1 MTRGGKVLMEVVKSE
16 SIYFLHNKY
25 DIDVMKRLI
34 CSSVKSGKPIFFSVK
49 ESLLQQSEGNTDT
62 LLAAKT
68 KFNFTRHEIT
78 LFYNTFYAVVNNVSL
93 VVFR

>member
-1 MTRGGKVLMEVVKSE
+1 MLMEVVKSE

-34 CSSVKSGKPIFFSVK
+34 CSSVKSDKPIFFSVK

-78 LFYNTFYAVVNNVSL
+78 LFYNTFYAVVNHVSL
-93 VVFR
+93 VVFK

>member
-1 MTRGGKVLMEVVKSE
+1 MLMEVVKSE

>member
-1 MTRGGKVLMEVVKSE
+1 MLMEVVKSE

-34 CSSVKSGKPIFFSVK
+34 CSSVKSGKPFFFSVK

>member
-1 MTRGGKVLMEVVKSE
+1 MLMEVVKSE

-93 VVFR
+93 VVFK